1 MSGISESAVGAVTGT
16 DGGPVAQRRALSPAA
31 GGDVSELF
39 ERWHRHGDSNARDQL
54 VSRFLP
60 LARKL
65 ARRYT
70 GASEP
75 FEDLMQVASLG
86 LVNAIDRFDPGR
98 GVSFASFAV
107 PTILGE
113 LKRYFRDSGWSAHVP
128 RGAKELAL
136 KVQRVQQRLAAQTGC
151 SPSVSE
157 LAEFL
162 ELSVEE
168 VVEALEA
175 AAAHHASSLDAVIRG
190 ADDEPVTLADALGEP
205 EPGFEIA
212 EAVVMIRAAAPQL
225 SALERR
231 VLALR
236 FFEDQTQSVIA
247 EQIGVS
253 QMQVSRILRRALSRI
268 GQLTEGGNGE

>member
-1 MSGISESAVGAVTGT
+1 MG
-16 DGGPVAQRRALSPAA
+16 
-31 GGDVSELF
+31 
-39 ERWHRHGDSNARDQL
+39 
-54 VSRFLP
+54 RFLP
-60 LARKL
+60 LARKI

-75 FEDLMQVASLG
+75 FDDLMQVASLG
-86 LVNAIDRFDPGR
+86 LVNAIDRFDLDR
-98 GVSFASFAV
+98 GVSFGSFAV
-107 PTILGE
+107 PTIVGE

-136 KVQRVQQRLAAQTGC
+136 KVQRVQRRLAAQTGC
-151 SPSVSE
+151 SPSVAE

-175 AAAHHASSLDAVIRG
+175 GAAHHASSLDAVTRG
-190 ADDEPVTLADALGEP
+190 PDDQPVTLADAFGQH
-205 EPGFEIA
+205 EPGFERA
-212 EAVVMIRAAAPQL
+212 EAVVMIRAATPEL
-225 SALERR
+225 SALQRR

-253 QMQVSRILRRALSRI
+253 QMQVSRILRQALSRL
-268 GQLTEGGNGE
+268 GQLAEGSP